1 MEEPLSGFSSE
12 GDGVEYHRRVRFTT
26 EQLLTLEEVYKR
38 TEKPPRQIKEQLA
51 RDFSTTYKRIQ
62 VWFQNRRARQRREEK
77 SSLTSE
83 VSIST

>member
-77 SSLTSE
+77 SFLTSE